1 MRAIHMRTILMMNLP
16 VSAMILAA
24 ASISNPNYVSEPY
37 QVFLLTTFIMLLHGC
52 ISSMPTRWIANFN
65 SVGSSFNILALFIV
79 IIMIPSAATNRQDQG
94 LPRFT
99 PSKEV
104 WGNIYNST
112 DFPAGL
118 AILMTFV
125 AVIWSMYQSISSTSL
140 YGSARLNITLQQCPA
155 TTRPFTSPKNAPM
168 PTSLLRVQ

>member
-1 MRAIHMRTILMMNLP
+1 MRCERDADNTAP

-24 ASISNPNYVSEPY
+24 ASITNPSYVPEPY
-37 QVFLLTTFIMLLHGC
+37 QVFLLTALIMLIHGC

-79 IIMIPSAATNRQDQG
+79 IIMIPSATNRQDQG

-104 WGNIYNST
+104 WGNIYNGT

-125 AVIWSMYQSISSTSL
+125 AVIWSTYISSCSITVSQ
-140 YGSARLNITLQQCPA
+140 YGAGNRQKYTHNP
-155 TTRPFTSPKNAPM
+155 N
-168 PTSLLRVQ
+168 